1 MWTRALQQKFSHSLK
16 NMTLFCH
23 QTSGSFIQ
31 MGSVNDDFNEETI
44 DGTDNYG
51 SVPKKAIR
59 SRT

>member
-1 MWTRALQQKFSHSLK
+1 
-16 NMTLFCH
+16 
-23 QTSGSFIQ
+23 
-31 MGSVNDDFNEETI
+31 MGSVNDDFNEETM